1 MSFKLGD
8 RVEITRGKERGQC
21 GIVVTNDLIWVQTDD
36 GKKVGYEPDT
46 RSLRPLV
53 EPKFKVGDR
62 VRGRVT
68 GRHGTVEGTDLS
80 GALVRFDGRPAA
92 ERVINPNL
100 IKIGHEFKLNGGDI
114 IRNTRT
120 DKTGVVYTD
129 GDGVLRIRYLEPT
142 LVSDDVKATAVE
154 EYEHHYPGTYEVLFG
169 VSA

>member
-1 MSFKLGD
+1 MSKFKLGD
-8 RVEITRGKERGQC
+8 WVRVMSDWSAFKGEVGMVHTTSDHGVLLTGMPDSPDEPIPFGDSELER
-21 GIVVTNDLIWVQTDD
+21 I
-36 GKKVGYEPDT
+36 
-46 RSLRPLV
+46 
-53 EPKFKVGDR
+53 
-62 VRGRVT
+62 
-68 GRHGTVEGTDLS
+68 GT
-80 GALVRFDGRPAA
+80 
-92 ERVINPNL
+92 
-100 IKIGHEFKLNGGDI
+100 EFKLSGGDI